1 MHLYAHFILF
11 SLFHC
16 PLLFPSMRNPLP
28 YSSLIILPC
37 RPGVPLL
44 KTNYYFYC
52 LWYFFLGVL
61 LQAKELCYISHN
73 FSQKYFTLT
82 SLGHHNTKNSFNKK
96 DTDNFGFTRLT
107 KSIWEHITIFYKSW
121 LNEIDWGFVIIFAYN
136 FTSMWPFGLRVFSRP
151 RFFFIFF
158 FFLRVNSNLTWVTV
172 YALFSTVHILFNTV
186 HALFTY

>member
-136 FTSMWPFGLRVFSRP
+136 FTSICSQLK
-151 RFFFIFF
+151 
-158 FFLRVNSNLTWVTV
+158 LCKYNS
-172 YALFSTVHILFNTV
+172 
-186 HALFTY
+186 

>member
-37 RPGVPLL
+37 RPGVLLL

-52 LWYFFLGVL
+52 LWYFFS
-61 LQAKELCYISHN
+61 EFCYRPKSCATFLIIFHKN
-73 FSQKYFTLT
+73 ISQKYFTLT

-96 DTDNFGFTRLT
+96 DNDNFGFTRLT

-136 FTSMWPFGLRVFSRP
+136 FTSICSQLK
-151 RFFFIFF
+151 
-158 FFLRVNSNLTWVTV
+158 LCKYNS
-172 YALFSTVHILFNTV
+172 
-186 HALFTY
+186 